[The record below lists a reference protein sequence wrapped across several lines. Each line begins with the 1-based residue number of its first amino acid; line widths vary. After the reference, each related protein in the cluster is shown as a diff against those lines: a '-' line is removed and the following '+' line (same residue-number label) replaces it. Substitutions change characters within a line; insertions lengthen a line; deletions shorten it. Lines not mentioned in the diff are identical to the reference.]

1 MIKKLLDP
9 NSDVSSMRAAM
20 FIALFA
26 AIVIAII
33 GLFKG
38 VDLGD
43 LGILCGVFVASAFGG
58 KSIQALGEMKSGGE

>member
-1 MIKKLLDP
+1 MVKELLDP
-9 NSDVSSMRAAM
+9 KSDVSSMRAAM

-26 AIVIAII
+26 SIVIAVI

-43 LGILCGVFVASAFGG
+43 LGILCGVFVTASIGG
-58 KSIQALGEMKSGGE
+58 KMGQAFAERKGND